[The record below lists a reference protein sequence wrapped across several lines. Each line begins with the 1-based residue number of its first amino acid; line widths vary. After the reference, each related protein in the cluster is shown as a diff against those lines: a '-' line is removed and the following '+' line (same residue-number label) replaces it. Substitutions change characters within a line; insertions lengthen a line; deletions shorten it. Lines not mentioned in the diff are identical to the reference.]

1 MFLRKAGKGVVAGV
15 RARGEDHSCMCD
27 ARAVAEEVAEV
38 VVRAKNLLVE
48 AGVVRACTDVGAQV
62 HATVIV
68 ASLLWTEAVVSDRL
82 WQSQRQR
89 MVGEEVPMAQEEVLG
104 PNANKIFQ
112 LLQAWANIP

>member
-1 MFLRKAGKGVVAGV
+1 MRLGFHGSSIARAGLGVVGDGIACRDGRGCMFLRKAGKGVVAGV

-68 ASLLWTEAVVSDRL
+68 ASLL
-82 WQSQRQR
+82 
-89 MVGEEVPMAQEEVLG
+89 
-104 PNANKIFQ
+104 
-112 LLQAWANIP
+112 